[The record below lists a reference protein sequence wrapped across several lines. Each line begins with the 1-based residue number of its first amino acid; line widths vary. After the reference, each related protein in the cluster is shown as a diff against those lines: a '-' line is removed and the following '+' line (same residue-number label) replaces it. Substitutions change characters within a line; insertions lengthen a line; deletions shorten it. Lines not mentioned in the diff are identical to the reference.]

1 MKKRAIIGC
10 SVLTFLVAAIV
21 AIAWLVCTPSGSR
34 LAVTT
39 LFRWMPVT
47 VEAERIAG
55 QLANELMLEGVR
67 VAWPNG
73 EAHIATVLMR
83 LQPLTLLTGSVS
95 VDEMAVRHVSIVD
108 NSPESGPPY
117 DLEWPRAPRLLAAVR
132 GRIDQFSIEDVSY
145 HKAGKDSV
153 TIHEGRGEVIWSRG
167 SHLTLKDLVLRMPDA
182 QAQGSV
188 EAGFLFPSL
197 QASLSIIRLDK
208 PAAEC
213 DAFSL
218 TADLASGKDPEQVSG
233 KIILNASSGADVQ
246 ARLEAEIGL
255 TRNSVVFRNLQFK
268 DGSGR
273 AFVNSEGQVDVSTA
287 EILTSASFRF
297 ADGDAVPALLP
308 LSLTGTLEIHGGPG
322 HYQGKFSMQNEGQAW
337 RSALLSGQFAG
348 NLEGVQV
355 TRMTGRYLEGT
366 VEGKLSGSWD
376 NGVTVTGFL
385 QGRDLNPAQIRPGLT
400 GRINVNVEGAAHWP
414 KAGSLEARVKG
425 DLLESR
431 LRDRAL
437 TGGLDARWQAG
448 VLRINRLSL
457 KGAGF
462 EAKASGALAE
472 RLNWNVQVSDLS
484 ALMPGSDG
492 RLYASGW
499 LRRER
504 ERLAGAMS
512 LRGNK
517 LLVSGVQIT
526 SVEADAEMGKGDP
539 QGLEGRAFLKGVAYG
554 PVQIGTAQVKSAGK
568 LDDHAIQVLLESR
581 EGKAEAVLRGSYAK
595 AVWKGTLETLR
606 GSDTLGSWGLQAPTS
621 LVVSAG
627 KVSVSPALI
636 TSTREETLEFSLD
649 MSLDPVRGALLSRWQ
664 RVDLSRFAFLTPEWQ
679 VRGQTEGHI
688 RAEIRD
694 KNRTT
699 VSSTVGLAGSFARG
713 SLAIDVKEGAGKL
726 DWNESGL
733 TGLAQAVIGRAGRIN
748 ARLTSPDPARPGL
761 PDRGEFRFSADH
773 IEAALIQPWLPQPL
787 SMTGTVSCTAAGK
800 LLPGLR
806 LDATGELRLSQGAF
820 SLQEK
825 MGIVTAHA
833 EKAQLR
839 WTWREKKLSGELD
852 ILLANHGSLKAEF
865 RLPVE
870 ASFPVGLEE
879 EGPVHAA
886 ARADLRERGLLSAL
900 FPGLIQESR
909 GRLAL
914 NCSADG
920 TWSAPKIHGTMRVD
934 QAGAYLPS
942 TGIQLSDVTMD
953 AQFEDQTVRITS
965 FRARSGPGRL
975 EGAGAVWLKD
985 RGIDRIDMNLSGE
998 RFQVVRLPEM
1008 EMLASPSLTFR
1019 GSPKNIHVRGDIMI
1033 PELLIRGTGTKA
1045 VARPS
1050 KDVVKVGEGHA
1061 PKGNHSIPLDAQ
1073 VRIILGERAFI
1084 KAEGVDA
1091 KLEGDVLLTAAAL
1104 DAIKAKGEIRLKDGM
1119 YTTRGARLAIT
1130 RGRVVFDGG
1139 PADQPNLDVLALRT
1153 IEERPDQ
1160 VGQSLGRFKE
1170 VKAGVIVTGT
1180 PLAPLVRLYS
1190 EPPMPDADILS
1201 YIVLGQP
1208 ISGGDASKSALL
1220 AATAEALLSGSGSES
1235 TLSQLKRQFGPDT
1248 VDMKSRTAGG
1258 TTQSIVTVGKYLQ
1271 PKLYVSYGRSL
1282 FSDAYYVTLRYTL
1295 SRRWEV
1301 ESKAGAQTGAN
1312 LYYRIELD

>member
-1 MKKRAIIGC
+1 MRKRAIIGC
-10 SVLTFLVAAIV
+10 SVLSLLVAAIV

-39 LFRWMPVT
+39 LLRWMPVT
-47 VEAERIAG
+47 VEAERITG
-55 QLANELMLEGVR
+55 QLANGLTLEGVR
-67 VAWPNG
+67 AAWPNG
-73 EAHIATVLMR
+73 EARISAMLLR
-83 LQPLTLLTGSVS
+83 LQPLSLLTGSVS
-95 VDEMAVRHVSIVD
+95 VDEMSVRHVSIID

-132 GRIDQFSIEDVSY
+132 GSIGKFHIEDFSY
-145 HKAGKDSV
+145 HKAGKDPV

-167 SHLTLKDLVLRMPDA
+167 SHLTLKDIVLRLSGA
-182 QAQGSV
+182 QAEGTV

-197 QASLSIIRLDK
+197 QANLSIRLDK

-213 DAFSL
+213 EALSL

-233 KIILNASSGADVQ
+233 KILLNASSGTNVQ
-246 ARLEAEIGL
+246 ARAEGEIGL

-273 AFVNSEGQVDVSTA
+273 AFVNTEGQVDVSTA

-297 ADGDAVPALLP
+297 ADGDAVPASLP
-308 LSLTGTLEIHGGPG
+308 LSLTGTLEIHGGPSQ
-322 HYQGKFSMQNEGQAW
+322 YQGKFTVQNEGQAW

-348 NLEGVQV
+348 NLAGVQV
-355 TRMTGRYLEGT
+355 TRMTGRTLEGT

-376 NGVTVTGFL
+376 KGVYVTGFL

-400 GRINVNVEGAAHWP
+400 GKINLNVEGAAHWP

-437 TGGLDARWQAG
+437 TGSLDARWQAG
-448 VLRINRLSL
+448 MLRINRLSL

-472 RLNWNVQVSDLS
+472 RLNWGVQVSDLS
-484 ALMPGSDG
+484 AIMPGSVG
-492 RLYASGW
+492 RLSASGW
-499 LRRER
+499 VRRER

-539 QGLEGRAFLKGVAYG
+539 QGLEGRAFLKGAAYG
-554 PVQIGTAQVKSAGK
+554 PVQISTAQVKSTGK
-568 LDDHAIQVLLESR
+568 LDDHTIQVLLESR

-595 AVWKGTLETLR
+595 AFWKGTLETLR

-627 KVSVSPALI
+627 KVSVSPVLI
-636 TSTREETLEFSLD
+636 TSTREETLEFSMD

-664 RVDLSRFAFLTPEWQ
+664 KLNLSRFAFLTPEWQ
-679 VRGQTEGHI
+679 IRGQMEGHI

-699 VSSTVGLAGSFARG
+699 VSSAVGLTGSLARG
-713 SLAIDVKEGAGKL
+713 SLAIDVKEAAGEL
-726 DWNESGL
+726 EWNESGL
-733 TGLAQAVIGRAGRIN
+733 TGMAQAVIGRAGRIN

-761 PDRGEFRFSADH
+761 PNRGEFRFSADH

-825 MGIVTAHA
+825 KGIVTAQA

-839 WTWREKKLSGELD
+839 WTWREKTLSGDLD

-870 ASFPVGLEE
+870 ACFPVVLEE
-879 EGPVHAA
+879 EGPVQAA

-909 GRLAL
+909 GRLAI

-920 TWSAPKIHGTMRVD
+920 TWTTPKIHGTMRVD

-942 TGIQLSDVTMD
+942 TGIQLNDVTMD
-953 AQFEDQTVRITS
+953 AQFEDQTMRITS
-965 FRARSGPGRL
+965 FGVRSGPGRI
-975 EGAGAVWLKD
+975 EGAGTVWLKD

-1019 GSPKNIHVRGDIMI
+1019 GSPKNLQVRGDITI
-1033 PELLIRGTGTKA
+1033 PELLIRGAETKA

-1050 KDVVKVGEGHA
+1050 KDVVRVDVGRA

-1073 VRIILGERAFI
+1073 VRIILGERCSI

-1153 IEERPDQ
+1153 IEERTDRA
-1160 VGQSLGRFKE
+1160 GQTLGKFRE

-1180 PLAPLVRLYS
+1180 PLAPVVRLYS
-1190 EPPMPDADILS
+1190 EPSMPDADILS

-1208 ISGGDASKSALL
+1208 ASGDASKSALL

-1248 VDMKSRTAGG
+1248 VDMKSKTAGG

-1282 FSDAYYVTLRYTL
+1282 FSDEYYVTLRYTL